1 MQHARF
7 TVTTTPQP
15 LANAQALADKLDD
28 LLDVDILA
36 VSIAETD
43 EANQLWQVIAYC
55 HGKTHAEVLR
65 LHLGIDF
72 AAISALPESDWV
84 RESLQG
90 LSPVVAGR
98 FFLHGSHDR
107 HRRRSGG
114 ISLELDA
121 QTAFGTGH
129 HGTTAGCLFAFDR
142 IAKHF
147 RPRKILDV
155 GCGTG
160 ILAIAAAKLH
170 PPLIVASDIDP
181 EAVVTTRANAKINN
195 IAGNFQSICATGLDH
210 RSIRQ
215 SEPYDLIFANIL
227 AGPLAD
233 LALDLSRALAP
244 GGYLILSGLT
254 ADQLDWIRARYV
266 SQGLAVSAAG
276 IRENWATL
284 TLHKKK
290 KPGVSPRR
298 ARFG

>member
-1 MQHARF
+1 MQQSRF
-7 TVTTTPQP
+7 TVTSTEQT
-15 LANAQALADKLDD
+15 LGRAQSIADQLDTVR
-28 LLDVDILA
+28 DVDILA
-36 VSIAETD
+36 VSIAETN
-43 EANQLWQVIAYC
+43 EAKQLWQVIAYC
-55 HGKTHAEVLR
+55 QSEAHAELLR
-65 LHLGIDF
+65 LHLGNDF

-90 LSPVVAGR
+90 LSPVIAGR
-98 FFLHGSHDR
+98 YFLHGSHDR

-129 HGTTAGCLFAFDR
+129 HGTTAGCLIAFDR

-170 PPLIVASDIDP
+170 PPHIVASDIDP
-181 EAVVTTRANAKINN
+181 EAIATTRANAKING
-195 IAGNFQSICATGLDH
+195 ISGNFQSICANGLDH
-210 RSIRQ
+210 RDIRKRA
-215 SEPYDLIFANIL
+215 PYDLIFANIL
-227 AGPLAD
+227 AGPLAKM
-233 LALDLSRALAP
+233 ALGLSRALAP

-254 ADQLDWIRARYV
+254 ADQLGWIQARYV
-266 SQGLAVSAAG
+266 SQGLAVSATG
-276 IRENWATL
+276 IRENWASL

-290 KPGVSPRR
+290 KPGVFPRR